1 MRGKGVPVVAVV
13 KQRRT
18 NTLKHPSTVKFAA
31 TTTSHPSHNVLPS
44 AVKFAARTTSFQSN
58 NTLDTIESAEESSV
72 NPKDDARRQDLDLNQ
87 TTAHVSIEQVDH
99 EKVIN

>member
-1 MRGKGVPVVAVV
+1 MAGPINKRYS
-13 KQRRT
+13 T
-18 NTLKHPSTVKFAA
+18 TNLSNTLKHPSTVKFAA
-31 TTTSHPSHNVLPS
+31 TATSHPSNNFLPTG
-44 AVKFAARTTSFQSN
+44 VKFAARTTSFQSN